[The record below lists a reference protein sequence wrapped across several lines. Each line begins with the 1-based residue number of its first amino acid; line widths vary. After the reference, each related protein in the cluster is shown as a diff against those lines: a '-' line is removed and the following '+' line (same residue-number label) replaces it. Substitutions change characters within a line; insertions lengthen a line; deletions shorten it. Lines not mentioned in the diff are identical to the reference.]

1 MPFAEYIRQALEALR
16 ASPLRSALTLLG
28 MVVGVFSV
36 IASVTA
42 VKVLEAYFNDTF
54 RGMGANTFYVQKTE
68 GGVQMGPR
76 DPSQRN
82 RPNLTYEDLELLQR
96 RARLPLSIG
105 PDGWFSNTKV
115 SADGKETDPNVNV
128 RGINQDWAVNN
139 GFEIAEGRFLTTDD
153 VRYARPVVVLG
164 APVATRLFDGVRAVG
179 KTVRVDGA
187 RYQVIGVF
195 EKKEAFMGNAPDN
208 IVMAPITRLFDV
220 YGSPDRNISFDV
232 RAPSAP
238 LLQAT
243 IDEVTG
249 HLRAIR
255 KVRPQDDNNFG
266 VVTNDALRGPIDSFT
281 GSLTIGGAAVGLIA
295 LLAAG
300 IGIMNIMLVSV
311 TERTRE
317 IGIRKSLGAKRR
329 DVLAQFLIETLVLCQ
344 LGGLLGIALGAAGGN
359 LMLLLAPG
367 SFRLAFP
374 WLWAGVAVIGVTLV
388 ALLFG
393 VYPAYKAATL
403 RPVDALRHE

>member
-1 MPFAEYIRQALEALR
+1 MPFAEYVRQALEALR

-54 RGMGANTFYVQKTE
+54 RGMGANTFYVSRMA
-68 GGVQMGPR
+68 GGMQMGPR
-76 DPSQRN
+76 DASERN
-82 RPNLTYEDLELLQR
+82 RPNLTYEDLEMLRR
-96 RARLPLSIG
+96 RAKLPTSIG
-105 PDGWFSNTKV
+105 PDGTFAYTKV
-115 SADGKETDPNVNV
+115 SADGRDTDPNVAL
-128 RGINQDWAVNN
+128 RGINEDWAVNN
-139 GFEIAEGRFLTTDD
+139 GFEVAEGRFITEDD

-164 APVATRLFDGVRAVG
+164 APVATRLFDGVQALG
-179 KTVRVDGA
+179 KTIRMEGA
-187 RYQVIGVF
+187 RYQVVGVF
-195 EKKEAFMGNAPDN
+195 EPKEAFMGNAPDN

-220 YGSPDRNISFDV
+220 YGGTDRNISYDV
-232 RAPSAP
+232 RAPSSM
-238 LLQAT
+238 LMQAT
-243 IDEVTG
+243 VDEVTG

-255 KVRPQDDNNFG
+255 KVRPQDDNNFA
-266 VVTNDALRGPIDSFT
+266 VVTNDALRGPMESFT
-281 GSLTIGGAAVGLIA
+281 GSLTVGGVGVGLIA

-317 IGIRKSLGAKRR
+317 IGIRKSLGARRR

-344 LGGLLGIALGAAGGN
+344 LGGLLGIALGVAGGN
-359 LMLLLAPG
+359 LMVTLAPG
-367 SFRLAFP
+367 AFRLAFP
-374 WLWAGVAVIGVTLV
+374 WVWAGIAVVGVTLV
-388 ALLFG
+388 ALVFG

-403 RPVDALRHE
+403 RPVEALRHE